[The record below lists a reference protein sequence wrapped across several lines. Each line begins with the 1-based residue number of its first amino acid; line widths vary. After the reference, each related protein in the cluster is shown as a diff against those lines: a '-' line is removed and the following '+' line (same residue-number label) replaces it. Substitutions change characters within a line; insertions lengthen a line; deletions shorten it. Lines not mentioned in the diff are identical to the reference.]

1 MRTEIG
7 TNQGHLIRRQIV
19 PSNIYTPTSEF
30 TVELVDQDLL
40 QLRAESEAAVI
51 TRVGDRT
58 PDEVLR
64 DCKMG
69 QAAELFLILFCGY
82 TDNPNGFKDIY
93 APDGREIEIKVLQSE
108 YNMGKVLR
116 HLDWMRNTC
125 GYDVADKVY
134 FFLLEHGK
142 YKLKWTG
149 HYNKRYVLE
158 REIML

>member
-1 MRTEIG
+1 M
-7 TNQGHLIRRQIV
+7 
-19 PSNIYTPTSEF
+19 
-30 TVELVDQDLL
+30 
-40 QLRAESEAAVI
+40 SEAAVI

-93 APDGREIEIKVLQSE
+93 APDGREVEIKVLQSE
-108 YNMGKVLR
+108 HNIGKVLR

-134 FFLLEHGK
+134 FFLLEHSK